1 MAAIMVIIT
10 AACPVVQAVL
20 LYAAGGIK
28 CIIMHDRGS
37 RGFWLPFCNHFV
49 VDIVDQLVLYCSLQ
63 CKPKEVYGMEPIR
76 IKNSEW
82 NVLNCLWEK
91 NPQTVMQLVA
101 RLGESVGW
109 AKSTTIT
116 TLRRMEE
123 KGLVHCEI
131 IGKGKSYT
139 PAVEQE
145 NAVISETRSF
155 LDRVY
160 QGSVGL
166 MMSAM
171 AKRQELTAEDL
182 AELRKILEEAEGK
195 ESESC

>member
-1 MAAIMVIIT
+1 MEN
-10 AACPVVQAVL
+10 
-20 LYAAGGIK
+20 IK
-28 CIIMHDRGS
+28 LTG
-37 RGFWLPFCNHFV
+37 
-49 VDIVDQLVLYCSLQ
+49 
-63 CKPKEVYGMEPIR
+63 
-76 IKNSEW
+76 SEW
-82 NVLNCLWEK
+82 SVLDCLWEK
-91 NPQTVMQLVA
+91 SPQTVMQLVA
-101 RLGESVGW
+101 RLGERVGW

-131 IGKGKSYT
+131 VGKGKSYT

-145 NAVISETRSF
+145 QAVISETRSF

-171 AKRQELTAEDL
+171 ARRQELSREEIAQ
-182 AELRKILEEAEGK
+182 LREILEKAEEG
-195 ESESC
+195 SEK